1 MDFYQVTNHDRELLK
16 RRQIETATGLSRSSI
31 YKQIRNNCFPAG
43 IKITSR
49 STAWPSNLIDEWIG
63 KKIKGEKL

>member
-1 MDFYQVTNHDRELLK
+1 MSVKLYRIKEVSD
-16 RRQIETATGLSRSSI
+16 ITGLKPSSI